1 MSGVC
6 GKGKR
11 HKMSTTNDNMHVEQ
25 TLSAP
30 IQVVE
35 AAPTKKRGRP
45 PKDKV
50 PQDRTHSSQAVP
62 SQMTLSVAG
71 NSQSATHIVFQT
83 PCSTAEATTSF
94 KRVPNEFAVA
104 GSSRTISP
112 SPPSKH
118 QNGDQSDSESMPSQS
133 ECEDHDSQSSS
144 ESDIVN
150 GVIPEANQVSII
162 HQQLA
167 VKESQE
173 VELYVRHGETFIPLQ
188 VPNDITL
195 NDSGR
200 LLFTSPI

>member
-112 SPPSKH
+112 SPKRGKMASWCLKTLRC
-118 QNGDQSDSESMPSQS
+118 SMWLK
-133 ECEDHDSQSSS
+133 
-144 ESDIVN
+144 
-150 GVIPEANQVSII
+150 VIIFFYCGGMTN
-162 HQQLA
+162 L
-167 VKESQE
+167 
-173 VELYVRHGETFIPLQ
+173 
-188 VPNDITL
+188 
-195 NDSGR
+195 
-200 LLFTSPI
+200 